1 LSYCYKWIISKIQ
14 PTHLAQKDKHVPP
27 VESRDENEQQDL
39 ISVKRDE
46 SKDNIVDDWLIEHF
60 KNKLKKAAAIIGALN
75 KPLPL
80 YCGIIEEDEDSAKEE
95 IVLHN
100 QKYISVQ
107 IFTRGGYLPTTFH
120 EQHVFTIDKFIS
132 WIIKERKDRN
142 MILQCIEAVENSI

>member
-1 LSYCYKWIISKIQ
+1 MDSWQGST
-14 PTHLAQKDKHVPP
+14 THLAQKNKHIPP
-27 VESRDENEQQDL
+27 IDSGGENEQQNL
-39 ISVKRDE
+39 VSVERDE

-60 KNKLKKAAAIIGALN
+60 KNKLKKAAAIISGLN
-75 KPLPL
+75 RPLPL

-132 WIIKERKDRN
+132 WIVKEKKDRE
-142 MILQCIEAVENSI
+142 MILQCLTAINDSI

>member
-1 LSYCYKWIISKIQ
+1 LVSI
-14 PTHLAQKDKHVPP
+14 
-27 VESRDENEQQDL
+27 
-39 ISVKRDE
+39 KRDE

-60 KNKLKKAAAIIGALN
+60 KNKLKKAAEIIGALN

-107 IFTRGGYLPTTFH
+107 IFTRGGFLPTTFH